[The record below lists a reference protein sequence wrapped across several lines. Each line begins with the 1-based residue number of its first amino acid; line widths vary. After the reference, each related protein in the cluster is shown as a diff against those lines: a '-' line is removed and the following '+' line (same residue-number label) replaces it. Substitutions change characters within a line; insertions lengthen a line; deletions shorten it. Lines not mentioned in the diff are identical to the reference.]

1 METTAEKMKRLGKK
15 SWDWLSKTVRHG
27 SIKLALF
34 LSTMIGN
41 GSPST
46 AATMIGTNDNTN
58 APQNPIEI

>member
-41 GSPST
+41 GSP
-46 AATMIGTNDNTN
+46 
-58 APQNPIEI
+58 